1 MVNPAIVKETT
12 EPAAI
17 IVPVEDMHFET
28 VRVLAVEFQTTV
40 GLAQFETPVTVGDVT
55 VTEEG
60 TVMTMVPVYGIG
72 LASVKE
78 KV

>member
-1 MVNPAIVKETT
+1 MNPAILKETT

-17 IVPVEDMHFET
+17 IVPVEAMHFAT
-28 VRVLAVEFQTTV
+28 VRVLAVEFHTTV
-40 GLAQFETPVTVGDVT
+40 GLAQFETPVTVGDET
-55 VTEEG
+55 DTPEG

-72 LASVKE
+72 LASVNE

>member
-1 MVNPAIVKETT
+1 LVNPEILKETT
-12 EPAAI
+12 DPAAI
-17 IVPVEDMHFET
+17 IVPVDKIQFET
-28 VRVLAVEFQTTV
+28 VRVPAEELHTTD
-40 GLAQFETPVTVGDVT
+40 GLAQFETLVMVGDDTLIV
-55 VTEEG
+55 EG